1 MEWIWLG
8 VIISLILIELVSIN
22 FTAIWFV
29 ISGIVSYILLKCN
42 QDYIVQVL
50 VFLILGGIFI
60 VVIRPIVISRLLEK
74 RDKVINNLTK
84 KYSFFNKFIPAEIRS
99 EKKKNNNINKSKKMK
114 KSQKK
119 R

>member
-50 VFLILGGIFI
+50 AFLVLGGIFI
-60 VVIRPIVISRLLEK
+60 VIIRPIVISTLLDK
-74 RDKVINNLTK
+74 RDKIICSLTK
-84 KYSFFNKFIPAEIRS
+84 KYPFFDKIIPVEIRLDKKKS
-99 EKKKNNNINKSKKMK
+99 SNTKKKKNTK
-114 KSQKK
+114 KSPKK
-119 R
+119 K

>member
-8 VIISLILIELVSIN
+8 VIVSLILIELVSIN

-29 ISGIVSYILLKCN
+29 ISGIISYILLKCN

-50 VFLILGGIFI
+50 AFLILGGIFI
-60 VVIRPIVISRLLEK
+60 VIIRPIVISRLLEK
-74 RDKVINNLTK
+74 RDKIIDNLTVRHP
-84 KYSFFNKFIPAEIRS
+84 FFNKLIPAEIRT
-99 EKKKNNNINKSKKMK
+99 EKKKNNNIKKKKSMK

-119 R
+119 K

>member
-8 VIISLILIELVSIN
+8 VIVSLILIELVSIN

-60 VVIRPIVISRLLEK
+60 VVIRPIVISKLLEK
-74 RDKVINNLTK
+74 RDKVIDNLTK
-84 KYSFFNKFIPAEIRS
+84 KYLFFNKLIPDEIRS
-99 EKKKNNNINKSKKMK
+99 EKKKNNNIKKSKKVK
-114 KSQKK
+114 KSHKK
-119 R
+119 K